1 LLFFN
6 FPEKTFP
13 EKTFPEKT
21 FPEKTSPEKT
31 FPEKTFPEK
40 TFPCG
45 SFSAP
50 WCLSRPKQ
58 KKRKNWD
65 NFLGA
70 NLQVCHPK
78 GP

>member
-1 LLFFN
+1 MLPWSNTFN

-13 EKTFPEKT
+13 EKKL
-21 FPEKTSPEKT
+21 SLAVV
-31 FPEKTFPEK
+31 
-40 TFPCG
+40 
-45 SFSAP
+45 FSG
-50 WCLSRPKQ
+50 RPKQ

-78 GP
+78 GPFLNLGRPCVVFPAHN